1 MDDVRAGHLRRTG
14 SSNPTVEWGI
24 CRLYEEA
31 MRALVIT
38 NFDGNV
44 RLLLLRKW
52 IKESGTAELSLEKAA
67 RIICLEPHYLS
78 QVLHAH
84 FGLTFSAW
92 RRRYRASVAL
102 VEMYWAD
109 KKLNDIIRI
118 RGNQD
123 RCSLERAIKRMTGM
137 TPTKLSRICGRV
149 S

>member
-14 SSNPTVEWGI
+14 SSNPTVEWKI

-67 RIICLEPHYLS
+67 RISGLEPHYLS
-78 QVLHAH
+78 QVFRAH
-84 FGLTFSAW
+84 FWLTFSAW
-92 RRRYRASVAL
+92 QRRYRTSVAL

-109 KKLNDIIRI
+109 KKLNDVVRI
-118 RGNQD
+118 RAYQD
-123 RCSLERAIKRMTGM
+123 RRCLERAIKRMTGM

>member
-1 MDDVRAGHLRRTG
+1 
-14 SSNPTVEWGI
+14 
-24 CRLYEEA
+24 

-38 NFDGNV
+38 NFEGNV

-52 IKESGTAELSLEKAA
+52 IRESGTAELSLEKVA
-67 RIICLEPHYLS
+67 RISGLEPHYLS

-92 RRRYRASVAL
+92 RRRYRTSVAL

-118 RGNQD
+118 RGYQY
-123 RCSLERAIKRMTGM
+123 RRSLERAIKRMTGM
-137 TPTKLSRICGRV
+137 TPTKLSRICGRL